1 MQFDL
6 LKTDEL
12 DKDGLYLDFFQ
23 VYNWGVF
30 DSKVYTMRC
39 GKKATLLTG
48 LNGSGKTTLVDAF
61 LSLIVPPR
69 QRFYNQSAGAE
80 SKRERDEI
88 SYVLGTYG
96 KNVFR
101 FCSAALCWVM
111 IRGR

>member
-6 LKTDEL
+6 LKTEDI
-12 DKDGLYLDFFQ
+12 DKNGLYLDFFQ

-61 LSLIVPPR
+61 LSLIVPP
-69 QRFYNQSAGAE
+69 
-80 SKRERDEI
+80 
-88 SYVLGTYG
+88 LGTNAR
-96 KNVFR
+96 KNLPPALQKIYVQKKIVFLL
-101 FCSAALCWVM
+101 CSVALCWEM
-111 IRGR
+111 IKGR